1 MESYLCK
8 KLVEINKKY
17 ESTTFVDIDFVDLF
31 DLTNI
36 KEFTNM
42 SIVHK
47 KITTKY
53 YNLALKYHPDKYKD
67 NVSDIKVK
75 NCLINVDDIKNGLF
89 ISFINDIYKLLIN
102 MISKDQ
108 ISLTSIIKGE
118 TEDILNK
125 HNIVSDYN
133 NLKRKQEYDQYK
145 KPSEEQVNNFE
156 KELNKKIQET
166 KLDEEEL
173 IKRIKLEQ
181 DKREQL
187 KVDNLFKEKIEA
199 AKDVAAKIAAT
210 NTNISDNLTNDIFN
224 NIFMD
229 TKNDVLKDDV
239 VNELKNL
246 EIEAFDN
253 NKLILSKEDKDN
265 IGSVYNTHKL
275 SNTISEISEAF
286 EPLRVGNIQ
295 SKKLSY
301 DEYLEKRRLE
311 SEMFK
316 NPSFHKK

>member
-17 ESTTFVDIDFVDLF
+17 ESTTFIDIDFVELF
-31 DLTNI
+31 NLTNI
-36 KEFTNM
+36 KEFVNM
-42 SIVHK
+42 QIVHK

-67 NVSDIKVK
+67 NVTDIKVT
-75 NCLINVDDIKNGLF
+75 NCLINVDDIKTGLF
-89 ISFINDIYKLLIN
+89 ISFINDIYELLIN

-108 ISLTSIIKGE
+108 LSLISILKGE
-118 TEDILNK
+118 TEEILNK
-125 HNIVSDYN
+125 QNIFSDYK
-133 NLKRKQEYDQYK
+133 NLKRKQDYEPYK

-166 KLDEEEL
+166 KLDEGEL
-173 IKRIKLEQ
+173 INKIKLEQ
-181 DKREQL
+181 NKREQI
-187 KVDNLFKEKIEA
+187 KINNVFK
-199 AKDVAAKIAAT
+199 KDV
-210 NTNISDNLTNDIFN
+210 TNDVFN
-224 NIFMD
+224 NTFVD
-229 TKNDVLKDDV
+229 TKNEVLKDDV
-239 VNELKNL
+239 IDTTKTVD
-246 EIEAFDN
+246 IEAFDN
-253 NKLILSKEDKDN
+253 SKLIISKDDKDN
-265 IGSVYNTHKL
+265 IGSVYNTHRL

-286 EPLRVGNIQ
+286 EPLRVSGFQ

-316 NPSFHKK
+316 NPSFHKNNK

>member
-17 ESTTFVDIDFVDLF
+17 ESTTFVDIDFIDLF
-31 DLTNI
+31 DLTSI
-36 KEFTNM
+36 KEFVNM
-42 SIVHK
+42 SVVHK

-53 YNLALKYHPDKYKD
+53 YNLALKYHPDKHKD

-75 NCLINVDDIKNGLF
+75 NCLINVEDIKNVLF
-89 ISFINDIYKLLIN
+89 ISFINDIYELLIN
-102 MISKDQ
+102 MITKDQ
-108 ISLTSIIKGE
+108 ASLVSLLKGE

-125 HNIVSDYN
+125 HNIFSDYN
-133 NLKRKQEYDQYK
+133 NLKRKQGYDSYK
-145 KPSEEQVNNFE
+145 KATEEQVKTFE

-173 IKRIKLEQ
+173 INRIKSEQ

-187 KVDNLFKEKIEA
+187 KIDNMFKGTESVTT
-199 AKDVAAKIAAT
+199 DV
-210 NTNISDNLTNDIFN
+210 FN
-224 NIFMD
+224 NAFVD
-229 TKNDVLKDDV
+229 TKNEVLKDDV
-239 VNELKNL
+239 NDTNIQTQ

-253 NKLILSKEDKDN
+253 NKLILSKDDKDN

-286 EPLRVGNIQ
+286 EPLRVGNFQ

-316 NPSFHKK
+316 NPSFHKNNKQK